1 VALQNDQKGENIMKR
16 FTILFAAIV
25 SFLALS
31 TVFEVW
37 ADARAEDRKAS
48 APVQV
53 YDSTGAMLEAINA
66 RSVEESPVAVYDS
79 TGAMLEA
86 INPARDETFSPVYD
100 ATGAMLEAI
109 NPQAA
114 NANAAGP
121 IVYDATGAMLEA
133 IQP

>member
-1 VALQNDQKGENIMKR
+1 MKR
-16 FTILFAAIV
+16 FTILLTALISV
-25 SFLALS
+25 LAFS
-31 TVFEVW
+31 AGFQSW
-37 ADARAEDRKAS
+37 SDARAEEKKAS

-66 RSVEESPVAVYDS
+66 KSVEESVAPVSVYDA

-86 INPARDETFSPVYD
+86 INPDKNVTFSPVYD

-109 NPQAA
+109 NP
-114 NANAAGP
+114 NANTAPP

-133 IQP
+133 INP